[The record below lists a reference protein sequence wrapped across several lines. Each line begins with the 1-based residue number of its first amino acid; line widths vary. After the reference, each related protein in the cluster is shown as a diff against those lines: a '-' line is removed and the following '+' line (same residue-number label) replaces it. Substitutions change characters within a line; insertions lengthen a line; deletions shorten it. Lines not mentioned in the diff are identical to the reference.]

1 MKRPWLYE
9 GVTTEIPGSDTDHSD
24 TERGRKCN
32 FGSPP
37 GVRSLG
43 FEVLT
48 SVFCLLTPELTR
60 LPERVNGI
68 YTGKVLPILQIFGQQ
83 FRTA

>member
-1 MKRPWLYE
+1 MQLWFTARGSE
-9 GVTTEIPGSDTDHSD
+9 FGVRGSDFCLLS
-24 TERGRKCN
+24 
-32 FGSPP
+32 
-37 GVRSLG
+37 
-43 FEVLT
+43 

>member
-1 MKRPWLYE
+1 MQLWLTARGSE
-9 GVTTEIPGSDTDHSD
+9 FGVRGSD
-24 TERGRKCN
+24 
-32 FGSPP
+32 
-37 GVRSLG
+37 
-43 FEVLT
+43 
-48 SVFCLLTPELTR
+48 FCLLTPELTR